1 VTNSLR
7 PVSLDI
13 GHSLTSKQRKKR
25 YAHLERFSVA
35 AVAHAARTSNQLAQ
49 ISAML
54 GAIAHNDA
62 SPDERKA
69 LLQGLETLAQNYASE
84 ARMDMEHMSI
94 AQMRYTPRWKA
105 FKKCKQ

>member
-1 VTNSLR
+1 MTNTPQAVLF
-7 PVSLDI
+7 
-13 GHSLTSKQRKKR
+13 SKQHRKR
-25 YAHLERFSVA
+25 YAHLERFSLT
-35 AVAHAARTSNQLAQ
+35 AVTHAVRTSNQLKQ

-54 GAIAHNDA
+54 SAIARDAA

-69 LLQGLETLAQNYASE
+69 LLQGVTTLAQSYASD

-105 FKKCKQ
+105 FKKRGR

>member
-1 VTNSLR
+1 VTNT
-7 PVSLDI
+7 PKAVSFDI
-13 GHSLTSKQRKKR
+13 GPSLSSKQHRKR

-35 AVAHAARTSNQLAQ
+35 AASHAVRTSNQLAQ
-49 ISAML
+49 IGAML
-54 GAIAHNDA
+54 GASRDEA

-69 LLQGLETLAQNYASE
+69 LLQGLETLAQSCASE

-105 FKKCKQ
+105 FRKRKQ

>member
-1 VTNSLR
+1 MTNT
-7 PVSLDI
+7 PKAVSFDN
-13 GHSLTSKQRKKR
+13 GQCFPSKQHRKR
-25 YAHLERFSVA
+25 YAHLERFSLA
-35 AVAHAARTSNQLAQ
+35 AVTHAVRTSHQLTQ

-54 GAIAHNDA
+54 SAIARNDA

-69 LLQGLETLAQNYASE
+69 LLLGLETLAQGYASE